1 MKIVGKVVIAIGM
14 IVIEVLGNLVAVDG
28 AIVSVVRMKIGHP
41 DDARTKAIVIA
52 DSIVRSAEMI
62 ADLIVEAIDV
72 QMKSEAIGVA
82 GIRVIAERIVQN
94 VEMIHA
100 IVEMIRVNGGMILVM
115 IVDLIVD
122 LLVETIGTIVEV
134 EVGDRL
140 QEMIVGTIVD
150 LHEEMIVGTIVEMIG
165 SVVVVIVLNVEMIEV
180 VIVLSVEMIAVAI
193 ARLIIG
199 DPDHELC
206 LHPRMNV
213 VIVHQEMVH
222 QGMVHQGMVHQGMIH
237 QPNDP
242 EVIKNRKMTVGVQ
255 LLSVNKCLKY
265 SSHVYE

>member
-1 MKIVGKVVIAIGM
+1 
-14 IVIEVLGNLVAVDG
+14 
-28 AIVSVVRMKIGHP
+28 
-41 DDARTKAIVIA
+41 
-52 DSIVRSAEMI
+52 
-62 ADLIVEAIDV
+62 
-72 QMKSEAIGVA
+72 
-82 GIRVIAERIVQN
+82 
-94 VEMIHA
+94 
-100 IVEMIRVNGGMILVM
+100 M

-134 EVGDRL
+134 EVGDLL
-140 QEMIVGTIVD
+140 QEMIVGMIVD

-165 SVVVVIVLNVEMIEV
+165 SVGVVIVLNDEMIEV

-222 QGMVHQGMVHQGMIH
+222 RGMVHQGMVHQEMVHQEMVHQGMVNQGMVHQGMVH

-255 LLSVNKCLKY
+255 LLNVNKCLKY